1 MSETKEKKQHKFRGK
16 AANQTQMLK
25 LSTGAHKN
33 IIEKTVTYQ
42 NKKKRHRKKEET
54 RNVYIETRQR
64 ASETERTN
72 ERDS

>member
-16 AANQTQMLK
+16 AANQTQMLE

-42 NKKKRHRKKEET
+42 NKKKGTEKKKKPEMF
-54 RNVYIETRQR
+54 ILK
-64 ASETERTN
+64 
-72 ERDS
+72 